1 MSMQAWQKCTTP
13 DWQISARRRRV
24 RDEAGSPTRPGR
36 ATAAQPWGLP
46 RPADLREHLNS
57 MLSVVSIKEKSKIII
72 SCLLPMPSPD
82 DHDRHNSNDTSASS
96 TQPHPEDTSAPPA
109 RNDDQNDEP
118 PPNLSPAQLAQRQ
131 RKINTLRESISD
143 LESQIAQTESQL
155 AETKS
160 KLKSDEPAKT
170 VQRHIR
176 LLHAYNEI
184 KDVGQGLMG
193 LIADARGVRQ
203 VDVQSEFGVAAND

>member
-1 MSMQAWQKCTTP
+1 MS
-13 DWQISARRRRV
+13 
-24 RDEAGSPTRPGR
+24 
-36 ATAAQPWGLP
+36 
-46 RPADLREHLNS
+46 
-57 MLSVVSIKEKSKIII
+57 
-72 SCLLPMPSPD
+72 SPD
-82 DHDRHNSNDTSASS
+82 DRDRHSSSASS
-96 TQPHPEDTSAPPA
+96 TLPPPADPSAAPA
-109 RNDDQNDEP
+109 RNDDARNDEP

-131 RKINTLRESISD
+131 RKIDALRASISD

-155 AETKS
+155 AETIS
-160 KLKSDEPAKT
+160 KLKSDDPAKT

-203 VDVQSEFGVAAND
+203 VDVQSEFGVGTND